1 MPLLTPIL
9 AMDIKKAFDDVEK
22 IGKQDPSADLHME
35 LGKRLAA
42 AIDKYIRAA
51 DVVVQTDT
59 PTLSILPGQTT
70 PRGSTITPG
79 KPVLGSTK
87 GTGMGKII

>member
-9 AMDIKKAFDDVEK
+9 AMDIKKAFDAVEK
-22 IGKQDPSADLHME
+22 IGRQYPTAYLHME

-59 PTLSILPGQTT
+59 PTISILPGQTT

-79 KPVLGSTK
+79 KPVMGSTK
-87 GTGMGKII
+87 GTGMGKIV

>member
-22 IGKQDPSADLHME
+22 IGRQDPTADLHME

-59 PTLSILPGQTT
+59 PNISILPGQTT
-70 PRGSTITPG
+70 PRGATISPG

-87 GTGMGKII
+87 GKGMGKVI

>member
-1 MPLLTPIL
+1 MPLMTPVL

-22 IGKQDPSADLHME
+22 IGKSDPAADLHME

-42 AIDKYIRAA
+42 AIDKYIRGG

-59 PTLSILPGQTT
+59 PMISILPGQTT

-79 KPVLGSTK
+79 KPLMGSTK
-87 GTGMGKII
+87 GTGMGKVV